1 MHMPNGETS
10 FIRIVLMLGG
20 IGAVISLAKVLV
32 GNEAITLRLIVGRTI
47 LGSGTSL
54 LAGMALIHFPDIHI
68 LALVGV
74 AAALGIMGSSVIEM
88 ALTRLLNRYLG
99 RLKKENES

>member
-20 IGAVISLAKVLV
+20 VGAFISLAKVLV

-68 LALVGV
+68 LALIGV
-74 AAALGIMGSSVIEM
+74 AAALGIIGSSVIELT
-88 ALTRLLNRYLG
+88 LTRLLTRYLAK
-99 RLKKENES
+99 LKKES

>member
-1 MHMPNGETS
+1 MPNGETS

-74 AAALGIMGSSVIEM
+74 AAALGIIGSSVIELT
-88 ALTRLLNRYLG
+88 LTRLLARYLG
-99 RLKKENES
+99 RLKKGNES

>member
-10 FIRIVLMLGG
+10 FIRIVLMLG
-20 IGAVISLAKVLV
+20 AVGGFISLAKVLV

-74 AAALGIMGSSVIEM
+74 AAALGIIGSSVIELT
-88 ALTRLLNRYLG
+88 LTRLLTRYLG